1 MRLKRERD
9 QSTEQAIVTAAEELF
24 LERGYAKTS
33 TVEIAKRAGCNQAL
47 VHYYFRT
54 KENLFQEIFS
64 KKILAFLRGVVS
76 LDQQDLPFEQ
86 SIALLVESHFD
97 LLHANPR
104 LAFLVVSEMTT
115 NPDRLSSL
123 KRNLQAIAPFESIA
137 HLEKKLKVEIAKGRV
152 RNMKLFDIVMTAASM
167 NVMLFLARPIVSTA
181 LNLSADDFAQLV
193 EHRRK
198 EHVEVV
204 LRSLRP

>member
-76 LDQQDLPFEQ
+76 LDQQDLPFEHP
-86 SIALLVESHFD
+86 L
-97 LLHANPR
+97 
-104 LAFLVVSEMTT
+104 
-115 NPDRLSSL
+115 LSSWS
-123 KRNLQAIAPFESIA
+123 R
-137 HLEKKLKVEIAKGRV
+137 
-152 RNMKLFDIVMTAASM
+152 T
-167 NVMLFLARPIVSTA
+167 STCCM
-181 LNLSADDFAQLV
+181 
-193 EHRRK
+193 RTRG
-198 EHVEVV
+198 
-204 LRSLRP
+204 

>member
-1 MRLKRERD
+1 MSLKRERD

-24 LERGYAKTS
+24 LEHGYAKTS

-86 SIALLVESHFD
+86 SIARLVESHFN

-115 NPDRLSSL
+115 NPERLSSL

-137 HLEKKLKVEIAKGRV
+137 HLEKKLK
-152 RNMKLFDIVMTAASM
+152 S
-167 NVMLFLARPIVSTA
+167 
-181 LNLSADDFAQLV
+181 
-193 EHRRK
+193 
-198 EHVEVV
+198 
-204 LRSLRP
+204 